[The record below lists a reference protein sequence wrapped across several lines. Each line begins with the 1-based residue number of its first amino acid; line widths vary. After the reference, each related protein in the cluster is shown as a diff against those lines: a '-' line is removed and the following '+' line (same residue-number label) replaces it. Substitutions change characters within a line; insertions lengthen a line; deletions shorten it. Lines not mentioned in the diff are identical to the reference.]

1 MTTTPVLPEEAA
13 YGIKS
18 EYGFDQKNGHKQ
30 LIGVSVGRPGSWAG
44 ARVVELYTADQMRDY
59 ALAAIAA
66 AQAAQPTDAERWFKW
81 QGDYEKQSY
90 DVWISG
96 SDVVLG
102 CWPSAGYMA
111 ATDGSG
117 RQWLP
122 GAVLA
127 VRVSAYQGRFP
138 KPKFDAA
145 IAASK
150 GAA

>member
-66 AQAAQPTDAERWFKW
+66 AQAAQLTDAERYRWLRNEAW
-81 QGDYEKQSY
+81 GGNN
-90 DVWISG
+90 IS
-96 SDVVLG
+96 
-102 CWPSAGYMA
+102 
-111 ATDGSG
+111 
-117 RQWLP
+117 Q
-122 GAVLA
+122 
-127 VRVSAYQGRFP
+127 RFP
-138 KPKFDAA
+138 HVVEFKAGLVPRFVTELAEDALDAA
-145 IAASK
+145 IDAAITASK